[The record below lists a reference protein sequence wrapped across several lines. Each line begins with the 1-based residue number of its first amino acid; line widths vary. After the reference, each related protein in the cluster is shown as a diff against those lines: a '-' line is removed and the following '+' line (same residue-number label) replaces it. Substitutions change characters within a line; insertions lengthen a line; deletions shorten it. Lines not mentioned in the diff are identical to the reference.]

1 MTMKSHSNKQ
11 QFIEAVELLVP
22 GNQFIAAAARHVP
35 PEILPSIAGV
45 AALEFASTLDILCK
59 SWRLRRPLESPSRGR
74 RLNNGGAS
82 QGPDSQARDLC
93 SRRRQSAHSVRAKN
107 QRRLTSAATML
118 TSNG

>member
-1 MTMKSHSNKQ
+1 MTMKSNSNKQ

-59 SWRLRRPLESPSRGR
+59 SWRLRRPLESPRGAR
-74 RLNNGGAS
+74 RLNNRGAGQS
-82 QGPDSQARDLC
+82 ADPTKDSC
-93 SRRRQSAHSVRAKN
+93 SRRRHSAHSIRSKN